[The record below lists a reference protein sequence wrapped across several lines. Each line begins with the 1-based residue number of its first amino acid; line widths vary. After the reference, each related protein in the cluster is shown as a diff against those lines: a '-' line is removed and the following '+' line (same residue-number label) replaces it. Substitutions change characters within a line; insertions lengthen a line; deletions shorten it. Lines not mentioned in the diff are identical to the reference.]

1 MKVSAIG
8 KTVEH
13 DGEVVLVVKELP
25 ADCMVLF
32 VSMDVWKEIK
42 DDIEL

>member
-1 MKVSAIG
+1 MKVNAIG

-25 ADCMVLF
+25 ANCMVLF
-32 VSMDVWKEIK
+32 VSLETWDEIK
-42 DDIEL
+42 DGIEL